1 MKLEIQKDYYGE
13 NDHETTRKGFLSDD
27 IFITEPMTSECGR
40 FDVNPMKYYGLTQ
53 KELYEIDSFNITND
67 PSYQQRENMTQK
79 IELKIEDS
87 FLGFDYLY
95 NDQFI
100 TDPTLDEDGEFTV
113 NPMEYY
119 GVTSEQVD
127 MIMNFNKTHD
137 LTCYNEHTEPQIF

>member
-1 MKLEIQKDYYGE
+1 
-13 NDHETTRKGFLSDD
+13 
-27 IFITEPMTSECGR
+27 
-40 FDVNPMKYYGLTQ
+40 
-53 KELYEIDSFNITND
+53 
-67 PSYQQRENMTQK
+67 MTQK

-127 MIMNFNKTHD
+127 LIMNFNKTHD
-137 LTCYNEHTEPQIF
+137 LSCYNEHTEPQIF